1 MCDKTKIFEDQDGN
15 KSSFRVVWSISVIV
29 IVFVWGWTSIATKT
43 MQPWPLDALTTIGL
57 FTGSAVKTFSEN
69 RK

>member
-1 MCDKTKIFEDQDGN
+1 MKIFEDREGN
-15 KSSFRVVWSISVIV
+15 KSSFRIVWSISILT
-29 IVFVWGWTSIATKT
+29 IILVWGWTSISTNT
-43 MQPWPLDALTTIGL
+43 LQPWPLDALTTIGL